1 MREITITDA
10 VREQLGSALLEGED
24 LTASVQQQILRS
36 DPDSPDEVRVSL
48 TLAVRRKFDPETAEL
63 RQLKVKMRRVETG
76 FEIYEVSGLDT

>member
-1 MREITITDA
+1 MQEITITDA

-24 LTASVQQQILRS
+24 LTAGVQQQVLRS

-63 RQLKVKMRRVETG
+63 RQIKVKMRRVETG
-76 FEIYEVSGLDT
+76 LEIYEVSGLDT